1 MNPEDGGIGG
11 RRKTMNYPMTP
22 TSAMAY
28 QESRLRGNERKYLV
42 RASRPR
48 LHARLLARV
57 GRVLASAGTGLRER
71 YEPAFALGPEMP
83 VTAAGQAD
91 CC

>member
-1 MNPEDGGIGG
+1 MY
-11 RRKTMNYPMTP
+11 YPMTP
-22 TSAMAY
+22 TLAMAY
-28 QESRLRGNERKYLV
+28 QQDRLRGNEQKFLV

-48 LHARLLARV
+48 LYARLLARV
-57 GRVLASAGTGLRER
+57 GRALASAGTSLRER
-71 YEPAFALGPEMP
+71 YEPALAAGSEMS